1 MISSEVRKQKK
12 GKFRKEAYH
21 TIKFVYVNIG
31 IGIFFVFVIVI
42 LFRQHVIFER
52 LASEVVDSTRYDLQ
66 TSMEGEKDRKRNRGS
81 DGTHFLLDVSP
92 I

>member
-21 TIKFVYVNIG
+21 TIKSVYVIIG
-31 IGIFFVFVIVI
+31 IGIFFVSIIVI
-42 LFRQHVIFER
+42 FKQHVIFER